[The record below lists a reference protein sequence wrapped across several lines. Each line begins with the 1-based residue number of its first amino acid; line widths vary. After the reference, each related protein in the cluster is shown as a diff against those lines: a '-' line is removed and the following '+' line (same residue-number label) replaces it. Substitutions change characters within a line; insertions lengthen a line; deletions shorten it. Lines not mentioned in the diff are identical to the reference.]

1 MKKISIAID
10 GPAGA
15 GKSTIAKA
23 LAKKLGCIYID
34 TGAMYRAVGLYC
46 IQNGINYHNEND
58 VNQIMQTLQ
67 VDIYSEDNQQFIYL
81 NGKDVSLEIRTDE
94 VATAASKVATYKEVR
109 SALVRQQ
116 RQMQSA
122 KSVVMDGRDIGTVV
136 MPDATLKIF
145 LTASVCERA
154 KRRFAEYQHK
164 GIAVT
169 LEKLTQ
175 EIIDRDNQDSS
186 REISPLKKAEDAV
199 EVDTSLLTIDEIVD
213 KIMSFIIK

>member
-58 VNQIMQTLQ
+58 VSQIMQTLQ

-94 VATAASKVATYKEVR
+94 VAAAASKVATYKEVR
-109 SALVRQQ
+109 AALVRQQ

-145 LTASVCERA
+145 LTASVSERA